1 MSSEVIHHVTWHMAL
16 VPCVTLAW
24 LQLAGQPR
32 DVAWWWLGGAFLVSW
47 LADAAAYSAIDP
59 WLVSLVYPMTQA
71 GIIALVFLPRHDVPI
86 FIGTMLL
93 IGVGAALWQGVR
105 GPDVLLRTV
114 AWGTA
119 AGIVA
124 DRWELGR
131 LRTALLVTFGVALLA
146 WYAYAARPGWWT
158 WGGYQAVRAIGIA
171 LFSAAA
177 VRPVALTLIGRPT

>member
-71 GIIALVFLPRHDVPI
+71 GIIPVTTNVILCEFQRTWNRPD
-86 FIGTMLL
+86 
-93 IGVGAALWQGVR
+93 AAQ
-105 GPDVLLRTV
+105 
-114 AWGTA
+114 WGTIYQQLVPHYKAVAESYQRAQEA
-119 AGIVA
+119 AKK
-124 DRWELGR
+124 
-131 LRTALLVTFGVALLA
+131 
-146 WYAYAARPGWWT
+146 
-158 WGGYQAVRAIGIA
+158 
-171 LFSAAA
+171 SN
-177 VRPVALTLIGRPT
+177 